1 MVPAIPRNDYPMFVH
16 WQLKRFLKSLT
27 SVSESTL
34 SVYARDMRALIEWCQ
49 SNGLT
54 TPEKVTRKHLRLYL
68 GWLQQEDYARK
79 TIARKASSIRRYFKW
94 AQNQALVKA
103 DPTIDLQTRLG
114 KGRLPRVLKN
124 EELRVLLD
132 TPRPLV
138 VDDDGPRKLRDD
150 AVLELLYGSGLRVSE
165 LCQLKFKDFNF
176 QKSLVTVLGKGGK
189 ERIVPLS
196 EKSVIATQK
205 WISDGRAELLGSQE
219 DQGLIF
225 VNLRGSP
232 ISPRDV
238 RRLID
243 RRSSSPVNPHALRH
257 TFATHLL
264 DGGADLR
271 EVQELLGH
279 ADLSST
285 QIYTHVS
292 KERLRKVHKNTH
304 PRG

>member
-1 MVPAIPRNDYPMFVH
+1 M
-16 WQLKRFLKSLT
+16 
-27 SVSESTL
+27 
-34 SVYARDMRALIEWCQ
+34 
-49 SNGLT
+49 
-54 TPEKVTRKHLRLYL
+54 
-68 GWLQQEDYARK
+68 
-79 TIARKASSIRRYFKW
+79 
-94 AQNQALVKA
+94 
-103 DPTIDLQTRLG
+103 
-114 KGRLPRVLKN
+114 
-124 EELRVLLD
+124 
-132 TPRPLV
+132 
-138 VDDDGPRKLRDD
+138 
-150 AVLELLYGSGLRVSE
+150 
-165 LCQLKFKDFNF
+165 
-176 QKSLVTVLGKGGK
+176 TVLGKGGK